1 MPFRVCAPVSQTWHR
16 LVRFKFH
23 LIFTKRLTTVKAVHG
38 ASDVYFVRQ
47 KNEYVVKL
55 PRQKSQRGAGRVFM
69 LLGNVRMDGR
79 EKDVKRRKGRGRK
92 KGNRKQYLVRGTTLY
107 PGVFNAI

>member
-1 MPFRVCAPVSQTWHR
+1 MV
-16 LVRFKFH
+16 
-23 LIFTKRLTTVKAVHG
+23 
-38 ASDVYFVRQ
+38 
-47 KNEYVVKL
+47 
-55 PRQKSQRGAGRVFM
+55 M

-92 KGNRKQYLVRGTTLY
+92 KGNRKQYLVIRGTTLY